1 MNRTVERPTAYAEL
15 RAWVNSDANPPAD
28 SDGDIVQAHNGLRF
42 CRCDDGGIWLE
53 DHETDGRPVT
63 LAEAKAL
70 IMR

>member
-1 MNRTVERPTAYAEL
+1 MTTFAEL
-15 RAWVNSDANPPAD
+15 RAWINSDANPPAD

-53 DHETDGRPVT
+53 DEQTDGRPVT

-70 IMR
+70 ISR